1 MMEMLNELEP
11 LLRTFWLIAI
21 PTSVF
26 FALQTI
32 MTFIGAD
39 ADGMDADFDADLD
52 TSIGGD
58 LDFQIFS
65 LRNLINF
72 LLGFSWAG
80 ISFWD
85 AISNKTLLIIIS
97 LLVGISFV
105 AMFFFIIKQI
115 MKLAE
120 DNSFR
125 IAETID
131 KTGEVYLTIPPNKEG
146 KGQILISVR
155 GATHQLAAMT
165 EKEEK
170 LNTGTMV
177 KVVRVESENILIV
190 EKF

>member
-1 MMEMLNELEP
+1 MIEMLNELEP

-21 PTSVF
+21 PTSIF
-26 FALQTI
+26 FTLQTL
-32 MTFIGAD
+32 MTFFGGD
-39 ADGMDADFDADLD
+39 SEGLDADFDADGDFD
-52 TSIGGD
+52 TD

-80 ISFWD
+80 ISFWEL
-85 AISNKTLLIIIS
+85 ISNKTLLIVVA
-97 LLVGISFV
+97 LFVGLFFV
-105 AMFFFIIKQI
+105 ALFFIIIKQI

-120 DNSFR
+120 DNSFKVS
-125 IAETID
+125 ETLN

-155 GATHQLAAMT
+155 GATHQLTAMT
-165 EKEEK
+165 ERAEK
-170 LNTGTMV
+170 LSSGTIV
-177 KVVRVESENILIV
+177 KVVRIESENILIV